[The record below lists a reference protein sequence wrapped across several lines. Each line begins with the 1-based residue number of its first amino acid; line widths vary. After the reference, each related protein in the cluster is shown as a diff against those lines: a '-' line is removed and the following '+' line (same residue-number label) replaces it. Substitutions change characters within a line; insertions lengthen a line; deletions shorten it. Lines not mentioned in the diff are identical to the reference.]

1 MLVRICPY
9 LSVFVRLCE
18 KKFIFLDF
26 SWFQAPEIRQ
36 NPCKTAEKWL
46 SLQCSKQLCKSE
58 DVKLLRLWRCR
69 YSSSCVESHALSMST
84 LASYSQ
90 ISITS
95 YHLSHPPLASK
106 INDHQNLSKIAPCT
120 PIFTKFEPRIGKST
134 TPQMDNWR
142 PKTMRRTPKS
152 GIFRPS
158 ARPFFHQKRGR
169 IALWIHWRTLQLI
182 DFQYSKQFKGVKG
195 VKVSKCQTH
204 FGREKSPIII
214 FKIYIYFKSS
224 KRHIWWCTLTLWHF
238 DTLTPCSIVAYAFP
252 QKHRIW

>member
-1 MLVRICPY
+1 MGVAKGKTRPRLSLSTVQRYDIKNWPRPY

-26 SWFQAPEIRQ
+26 SCFQAPEIRQ

-84 LASYSQ
+84 LASYAQ

-134 TPQMDNWR
+134 TPQMDKWR
-142 PKTMRRTPKS
+142 PKTMRRAPKS
-152 GIFRPS
+152 RLFRPS

-182 DFQYSKQFKGVKG
+182 EYHYFNWLRLSSCRLVILSK
-195 VKVSKCQTH
+195 SKW
-204 FGREKSPIII
+204 
-214 FKIYIYFKSS
+214 KSS
-224 KRHIWWCTLTLWHF
+224 QNF
-238 DTLTPCSIVAYAFP
+238 
-252 QKHRIW
+252 

>member
-1 MLVRICPY
+1 MLSCPKNM
-9 LSVFVRLCE
+9 E
-18 KKFIFLDF
+18 
-26 SWFQAPEIRQ
+26 

-84 LASYSQ
+84 LTPQ
-90 ISITS
+90 HLNILTS
-95 YHLSHPPLASK
+95 EAPSHLILASK

-182 DFQYSKQFKGVKG
+182 EYLFFSKFHLSLGHYVIMSLRK
-195 VKVSKCQTH
+195 
-204 FGREKSPIII
+204 
-214 FKIYIYFKSS
+214 
-224 KRHIWWCTLTLWHF
+224 
-238 DTLTPCSIVAYAFP
+238 
-252 QKHRIW
+252 